1 MVSWQIAPAPERRS
15 RAAHPAGENP
25 SSRSARTR
33 QASTGSAIRRLG
45 RGRLLSSSAR
55 CCAPTARY
63 RSRPPLRPTSLL
75 MVDASRP
82 RVTAIEANGT
92 IGSSTRKARIS
103 SRSGGDKAEPGMLG
117 SPSVRLHVCTGH
129 HDRIMHRPMEPA
141 VAQINVEAYLPT
153 PHRIPTSIPR
163 PQNFNLDRC
172 RCWTRDQ
179 PKYRSTSRTHNLF
192 RVPFARNC
200 VRTVDAIAC
209 PQPTCRIRR
218 DVPADPLKPHDLPT
232 APGGVRR
239 ACIAKFSQRSRRRMA
254 ENCVAIP
261 SGTLLLHYV
270 TVTYPGGYV
279 NWSGRHSKGWGESGG
294 GRQCSWRRAAIQ
306 VNG

>member
-33 QASTGSAIRRLG
+33 HASTGSAIRRLW

-55 CCAPTARY
+55 CWAPTARY

-82 RVTAIEANGT
+82 RVKAIEASAT

-103 SRSGGDKAEPGMLG
+103 SRSSGDKAGPGMLW

-141 VAQINVEAYLPT
+141 VPFSVACKGLPAVGPALLLCDLGRPSLT
-153 PHRIPTSIPR
+153 PSVLPSTLSTGNPDWAAALMTAGAWWPELHPLLSTTQAGTVGVTEPGQRAESEWSYRLSVRFRRSCAWLASTLLSLTIDRLRDCDSVTGLDQKTSTVTLCRIP
-163 PQNFNLDRC
+163 
-172 RCWTRDQ
+172 
-179 PKYRSTSRTHNLF
+179 
-192 RVPFARNC
+192 RNMC
-200 VRTVDAIAC
+200 D
-209 PQPTCRIRR
+209 
-218 DVPADPLKPHDLPT
+218 
-232 APGGVRR
+232 
-239 ACIAKFSQRSRRRMA
+239 
-254 ENCVAIP
+254 
-261 SGTLLLHYV
+261 
-270 TVTYPGGYV
+270 
-279 NWSGRHSKGWGESGG
+279 
-294 GRQCSWRRAAIQ
+294 
-306 VNG
+306 

>member
-33 QASTGSAIRRLG
+33 HASTGSAIRRLW

-55 CCAPTARY
+55 CWAPTARY

-82 RVTAIEANGT
+82 RVKAIEANAT

-103 SRSGGDKAEPGMLG
+103 SRSSGDKAGPGMLW

-141 VAQINVEAYLPT
+141 VSEQEAKILMTQLLEERGTYFSTETPT
-153 PHRIPTSIPR
+153 KE
-163 PQNFNLDRC
+163 L
-172 RCWTRDQ
+172 
-179 PKYRSTSRTHNLF
+179 
-192 RVPFARNC
+192 
-200 VRTVDAIAC
+200 
-209 PQPTCRIRR
+209 
-218 DVPADPLKPHDLPT
+218 
-232 APGGVRR
+232 
-239 ACIAKFSQRSRRRMA
+239 
-254 ENCVAIP
+254 
-261 SGTLLLHYV
+261 YV
-270 TVTYPGGYV
+270 WKEG
-279 NWSGRHSKGWGESGG
+279 
-294 GRQCSWRRAAIQ
+294 AA
-306 VNG
+306 G